1 VTTVQRAARDRAG
14 GRLLRQAVAGQRR
27 LVAVGAVLAVGHQA
41 GEVLVPVLIGTIVD
55 EAVATGSGTA
65 LLRWLLV
72 LAAVFAGLSA
82 CYRFAARAGERAAEQ
97 AAHDLRRRL
106 ARRVVAAQGGAET
119 GRLPGELV
127 NVANADAARVG
138 AVNMAVTAGA
148 AAFAALTTTAVV
160 LLQMS
165 VPLGLVV
172 LLGAPPVLLLAQA
185 LGRPLQRRSE
195 AEQENAGHAAG
206 VAADLVAGIRVLKG
220 IGAEGTAL
228 ARYRRISRSSLRATI
243 RAADAQAGHD
253 GALVAVS
260 GVFIAAVALV
270 GARLALRGDITIG
283 DLIAAV
289 GLALFLLGPLS
300 IVTWVNGQLA
310 QARGS
315 AVRVAEVLD
324 APPAV
329 PPATR
334 EPVRPVRGELVLHD
348 VVDGPLRVPQLR
360 IAPGEFIGVVA
371 VDPAAGTAL
380 VRALAREAD
389 PATGTIRLD
398 DLPLTDLEP
407 AAVRAAIGTAQHDS
421 VLFDDTVR
429 DTVTGAAPEDRARLA
444 AVLAGTTVD
453 ELVRTLPD
461 GLDTRVGDRG
471 RALSGGQ
478 RQRLVLA
485 RALAAEPPVLV
496 LHDPTTAVDAV
507 TEAHIADRL
516 RALRAGRT
524 TILVTTS
531 PALLAV
537 ADRVVLLP
545 GDADPV
551 IGTHTALVRDDA
563 RYAAAVLA

>member
-1 VTTVQRAARDRAG
+1 VTGPEGTG
-14 GRLLRQAVAGQRR
+14 GRVLRRAVTGQGR
-27 LVAVGAVLAVGHQA
+27 LVALGVVLAVGHQA
-41 GEVLVPVLIGTIVD
+41 GEALVPVLIGAVVD
-55 EAVATGSGTA
+55 QAVATGSVSA
-65 LLRWLLV
+65 LVPRLV
-72 LAAVFAGLSA
+72 LLAVVFAGLSA
-82 CYRFAARAGERAAEQ
+82 CFRFGARAGERAAEQ
-97 AAHDLRRRL
+97 AAHDIRRRL
-106 ARRVVAAQGGAET
+106 ARRVVAAEGGAEAS
-119 GRLPGELV
+119 RLPGELV
-127 NVANADAARVG
+127 NVASADAARVG

-148 AAFAALTTTAVV
+148 AALAALGTTAV
-160 LLQMS
+160 LLLHMS

-172 LLGAPPVLLLAQA
+172 LLGAPPVLLLAHH

-195 AEQENAGHAAG
+195 VEQENAGHAAG

-228 ARYRRISRSSLRATI
+228 ARYRRISRSSLAATI

-253 GALVAVS
+253 GVLVAVS
-260 GVFIAAVALV
+260 GVFIAVVAVV

-310 QARGS
+310 QARAS
-315 AVRVAEVLD
+315 ATRVAAVLD
-324 APPAV
+324 AAPAV

-334 EPVRPVRGELVLHD
+334 EPARPARGELLVHD
-348 VVDGPLRVPQLR
+348 VADGPLRIPRLHV
-360 IAPGEFIGVVA
+360 APGEFLGVVA
-371 VDPAAGTAL
+371 TEPAAAAAL

-389 PATGTIRLD
+389 PAAGAIHLD
-398 DLPLTDLEP
+398 GVPVTELDP
-407 AAVRAAIGTAQHDS
+407 AAVRAVIHTAQHDS

-429 DTVTGAAPEDRARLA
+429 DTVAAGAAADPARLG
-444 AVLAGTTVD
+444 AVLAGTAVD
-453 ELVRTLPD
+453 ELVRALPQ
-461 GLDTRVGDRG
+461 GMDTRVGDRG
-471 RALSGGQ
+471 RSLSGGQ

-485 RALAAEPPVLV
+485 RAVAADPPVLV

-531 PALLAV
+531 PALLTV
-537 ADRVVLLP
+537 TDRVVLLP
-545 GDADPV
+545 GDGDPV
-551 IGTHTALVRDDA
+551 IGTHATLVRDDA